1 MDNNNHSTP
10 AKIVRIGCASAF
22 WGDTETAAH
31 QLVRKAN
38 LDYLVFDYLAEVT
51 LSIMAGARMKTPS
64 AGYAPDFVKY
74 ALKPVLGE
82 IAEKGIKVISNAGG
96 VNPKSCRDALEELIR
111 EADLDLN
118 VALVLGDDLLP
129 QAKELKK
136 SGISEMFT
144 GEDLPAS
151 TVTMN
156 AYLGAAPI
164 VKALQD
170 GADIVITGRIADSA
184 LVTAPLVYEFDWQMS
199 EYRHL
204 AQASL
209 AGHIIECGVQC
220 TGGNFTDWETVS
232 DGFANM
238 GFPIAECEANGSFTI
253 TKPEGTGGAVTC
265 QTVAEQLVY
274 EIGDPRAYYLPDVV
288 CDFSHVDL
296 EQEGE
301 DRVRVTGAVGFAPT
315 SQYKASATWMDG
327 YKCTA
332 AFLLAGVH
340 ARTKGEA
347 VANAILAKTSQLFEE
362 RGLGA
367 YRDHCI
373 EILGSEATYGD
384 RSQAQSTREVVVKL
398 TVSHPN
404 KQALVLFSREIA
416 QAATGMAPGI
426 TGVLGGRPSVWPVI
440 RLWSCLVDKDLVKV
454 QVESRGQTTDVEVA
468 EGLDFTPLG
477 DQSVME
483 FIPEAAGDFNV
494 TLPLVKLA
502 IARSGDKGNH
512 ANIGVIARKPEYLP
526 FITRALTEKA
536 VASWMHHVL
545 DPETGKVT
553 RWIMPGIHGFNFLLE
568 NSLGGG
574 GVASLRID
582 PQGKAF
588 AQQLLEFPI
597 PVPDELAQD
606 LSGV

>member
-1 MDNNNHSTP
+1 MDNNNHSNP

-51 LSIMAGARMKTPS
+51 LSIMAGARMKDPS

-74 ALKPVLGE
+74 ALKPVLSE

-96 VNPKSCRDALEELIR
+96 VNPKSCRDALETLIKD
-111 EADLDLN
+111 AGLN
-118 VALVLGDDLLP
+118 LKVALVQGDNLLP
-129 QAKELKK
+129 KAKELKA
-136 SGISEMFT
+136 SGVTEMFT
-144 GEDLPAS
+144 GETLPDS

-164 VKALQD
+164 VQALQE

-184 LVTAPLVYEFDWQMS
+184 LVTAPLVYEYGWSMND
-199 EYRHL
+199 YCRL

-209 AGHIIECGVQC
+209 AGHILECGAQC
-220 TGGNFTDWETVS
+220 TGGNFTDWQTVS
-232 DGFANM
+232 EGYAEM
-238 GFPIAECEANGSFTI
+238 GFPIAECEADGSFTV
-253 TKPEGTGGAVTC
+253 TKPDSTGGAVNC

-274 EIGDPRAYYLPDVV
+274 EIGDPRAYYLPDVI

-296 EQEGE
+296 EQAGD

-315 SQYKASATWMDG
+315 NQYKVSATWMDG
-327 YKCTA
+327 FKCTA
-332 AFLLAGVH
+332 AFLLAGID
-340 ARTKGEA
+340 AREKGKA
-347 VANAILAKTSQLFEE
+347 VAKAIIEKTSRLFAE
-362 RGLGA
+362 RNLGA
-367 YRDHCI
+367 YSDHCI
-373 EILGSEATYGD
+373 EILGSEATYGEH
-384 RSQAQSTREVVVKL
+384 SQAQATREVVVKL
-398 TVSHPN
+398 TVAHPN
-404 KQALVLFSREIA
+404 KQALILFSREIA

-440 RLWSCLVDKDLVKV
+440 RLWSCLVDKSQVKP
-454 QVESRGQTTDVEVA
+454 QVELDEQTTDVAIA
-468 EGLDFTPLG
+468 EGKSFNPPG
-477 DQSVME
+477 DQSVLE
-483 FIPEAAGDFNV
+483 FIPEAAGEFTA

-502 IARSGDKGNH
+502 VARSGDKGNH
-512 ANIGVIARKPEYLP
+512 ANVGVVARKHEYLP
-526 FITRALTEKA
+526 FITSALTEAA
-536 VASWMHHVL
+536 VAQWMKHVL
-545 DPETGKVT
+545 DPEAGKVT

-597 PVPDELAQD
+597 PVPDELARD
-606 LSGV
+606 LS